1 MAMWELRSRKHKQSL
16 VANLG
21 IIQRYVIGKLVVRIH
36 SWAQKIKNMRRFI
49 YDLYYADEITE
60 DLCIKLI
67 EKLNEVSEKRRK
79 KRGSY

>member
-1 MAMWELRSRKHKQSL
+1 M
-16 VANLG
+16 
-21 IIQRYVIGKLVVRIH
+21 VRIH
-36 SWAQKIKNMRRFI
+36 PWALESSVNPGIHGCARVENKDYSRLIKLKNMRRFI

-79 KRGSY
+79 KRGGY

>member
-1 MAMWELRSRKHKQSL
+1 MVRLHPWVLESSVNPGIHGCARVENKDYSRL
-16 VANLG
+16 
-21 IIQRYVIGKLVVRIH
+21 IKL
-36 SWAQKIKNMRRFI
+36 KNMRRFI